1 MDANTI
7 MQGIQTVGF
16 PIVMVILM
24 GWYINKKDNSHKEE
38 LNALRN
44 TIESNTKILSKLES
58 LMSML
63 IERRRETND
72 TRRI

>member
-44 TIESNTKILSKLES
+44 TIESNTKIL
-58 LMSML
+58 
-63 IERRRETND
+63 
-72 TRRI
+72 